1 MIHRDIKPENIMF
14 LKSERGEELSLI
26 VFGRGVIDGLNSNS
40 NSERPLED
48 VQMGIYLG

>member
-1 MIHRDIKPENIMF
+1 MIHQDSKSENIMF
-14 LKSERGEELSLI
+14 LKSERGAELSLI
-26 VFGRGVIDGLNSNS
+26 DFGRGVIDGLNSNS